1 MNEPK
6 KLLAETTVALVEG
19 QEVLERTK
27 RKLKKVKGD
36 PLKKANAKLA
46 IKAMAKAVE
55 NIEARRELLKSQAEP
70 SEAT

>member
-6 KLLAETTVALVEG
+6 KLLAETAVALVEG
-19 QEVLERTK
+19 REVLEETK
-27 RKLKKVKGD
+27 RKLKKAKGD

-46 IKAMAKAVE
+46 IKAMTKAVE